1 MLCLSVH
8 NGFPTILQRVVRCT
22 NALYRFELLWKVLLL
37 CRYTDREILIM
48 SRSRGGVR
56 TLLEI
61 SNLLIIVDL
70 SKIGIGPLPP
80 TRQQSYP
87 SGPLKTIV
95 DPRMHIHIR
104 FGLLDSFLF
113 PFSVLWDKNI
123 IIFKKAKHHFK
134 PRCHI

>member
-1 MLCLSVH
+1 M
-8 NGFPTILQRVVRCT
+8 
-22 NALYRFELLWKVLLL
+22 
-37 CRYTDREILIM
+37 CRTRI
-48 SRSRGGVR
+48 GVR

-113 PFSVLWDKNI
+113 PFSVIWDKNI
-123 IIFKKAKHHFK
+123 IIFLKSQADHTSLQTTMSYFDSDTRDHVK
-134 PRCHI
+134 